1 MFSIESR
8 APDLKYYEN
17 IHFLVYSVPFPIASS
32 LSSGSEFTLPRNMPY
47 DVTSVQMS
55 WLAETSA
62 YNSVSQP
69 EPATLPAEGGREVY
83 LAPWAINHL
92 LNFYVCLWASVI
104 SGWALERVKAATS
117 TSPESSQCLL
127 PHWHQCSSATRELDC
142 WWRLR
147 HSFPN
152 KPNSEIKKGR
162 LSARQH
168 PQSQKLEQRSKENY
182 GVLAQNICLNMVR
195 DFPKEVLL
203 QKMPP
208 CPDGGESRGLRSL
221 TLDFTKCFPLGMPVC
236 IWLPYQF
243 ACFPRE
249 RFFLVYTV
257 PSP

>member
-8 APDLKYYEN
+8 ALDLKYYES

-32 LSSGSEFTLPRNMPY
+32 LSSGNKFTLPRNMLY
-47 DVTSVQMS
+47 DVTSVQMQ

-62 YNSVSQP
+62 YNSVSQS

-92 LNFYVCLWASVI
+92 LNFYVRLWASVI
-104 SGWALERVKAATS
+104 SGWALEGVKAAAS
-117 TSPESSQCLL
+117 ASPESSRCLL
-127 PHWHQCSSATRELDC
+127 PHWHQCSSATRELDYQ
-142 WWRLR
+142 WRPR

-152 KPNSEIKKGR
+152 KPNSEIKMGR
-162 LSARQH
+162 LSARQY
-168 PQSQKLEQRSKENY
+168 PQCQKLEQRSKENY
-182 GVLAQNICLNMVR
+182 GLLAQNICLNMVR
-195 DFPKEVLL
+195 DFPKEASL

-236 IWLPYQF
+236 ISFSYQF
-243 ACFPRE
+243 ACFLRE
-249 RFFLVYTV
+249 PFFLVYTV
-257 PSP
+257 PPP